1 MKKIISICMVIV
13 ILLSNLSST
22 VMSLVD
28 VLPFHDVPTSS
39 WYYDEVQT
47 VYDEGIMEGKTST
60 SFDPTANMSRA
71 EFVTVLCRLSE
82 NDYKGKGATLTFSDT
97 NKNAW
102 YADYVAWGVEAE
114 MVKGLPGNKFAP
126 NQAVSRQEMAV
137 FIERFISYMSV
148 DLKDNSKIDAFK
160 DSKNVASFAKDAVE
174 LMRKSGIISGD
185 QNGNFNPINNA
196 SRAEV
201 ATVITRILPMLD
213 NDENTKPPVIDP
225 PNIDRENF
233 DIQAAFM
240 YSESSWDGL
249 PYRIYLPENYSHDEE
264 YPVTYFIGTNGF
276 GTDNTS
282 QLTDAEVLFKNTN
295 SPVFDSIVVIPQAP
309 VVWNPIMAS
318 KISDLVDHINS
329 NYSIDSER
337 IYMVAVRHGAFASWK
352 MMLLSPES
360 ISAVLFVHGIGPTVY
375 GDENGNPE
383 ELIDV
388 IPEELKDIPIH
399 FVHDTDDGV
408 KFDWNLGPEYG
419 KKVSEALTKIGGF
432 SNVHLTETSG
442 YGSEIYKHFV
452 SEDDASLLEWLF
464 AQRRETK

>member
-1 MKKIISICMVIV
+1 MHKKL
-13 ILLSNLSST
+13 ILLLVMMIAMLCTTVVSST
-22 VMSLVD
+22 TNNFPFKD
-28 VLPFHDVPTSS
+28 VLTTT

-60 SFDPTANMSRA
+60 TFDPTANMSRA

-82 NDYKGKGATLTFSDT
+82 NDYKGKGSTLTFYDT

-137 FIERFISYMSV
+137 FIERFVSYMSV

-174 LMRKSGIISGD
+174 LMRKSGIITGD
-185 QNGNFNPINNA
+185 QNGNFNPTNNA

-213 NDENTKPPVIDP
+213 TDIVITPPD
-225 PNIDRENF
+225 IDRENF
-233 DIQAAFM
+233 DVQKAFM
-240 YSESSWDGL
+240 YSESSLDGL
-249 PYRIYLPENYSHDEE
+249 LYRIYLPEDYSSGKE
-264 YPVTYFIGTNGF
+264 YPVTYFIGTNGC

-282 QLTDAEVLFKNTN
+282 QLDDAKVLFNNIN
-295 SPVFDSIVVIPQAP
+295 SPVFDSIVVVPQAP
-309 VVWNPIMAS
+309 VVWNPLMAS
-318 KISDLVDHINS
+318 KLSDLVDHINS

-337 IYMVAVRHGAFASWK
+337 IYMVAVRQGAFSSWK

-388 IPEELKDIPIH
+388 IPEELKDIPIR

-408 KFDWNLGPEYG
+408 IFEWKLGPKYG
-419 KKVSEALTKIGGF
+419 KRTSEALIKFGGF
-432 SNVHLTETSG
+432 TNVHLTETSG
-442 YGSEIYKHFV
+442 YGAEIYKHFV

-464 AQRRETK
+464 AQRRATK